1 MSPEAERTA
10 GLPDK
15 WLVATS
21 PHVRS
26 PETVSQIMWT
36 VVLALV
42 PACVAGLVVFG
53 WHAGVVI
60 LLAVAGAVLSEAVV
74 QKMLKKPVTVSDG
87 SAVVTGLLLACC
99 LPPDVKWY
107 VPLVGSFVAIFIGK
121 QVFGGLGRNY
131 FNPALLG
138 RAFLQFAFANQLS
151 RPQWPMLMR
160 KPLVD
165 SLAGSIFKVGSGS
178 TDAMSMA
185 TPLAV
190 VEPSAEVAATAPL
203 EAVGKALWLPPGFDQ
218 MDVARD
224 LALGNIPGCIGEVSK
239 LALLLG
245 GLILIANRYVNWRLP
260 VAYILATVVAV
271 LLLPVR
277 IKTGVDAAGADVFA
291 WTGLYAGQWQV
302 VGELAVV
309 HLLSGGLFLGAF
321 FMITDMVTSPTTSKG
336 QVIYGIAAGLLV
348 ALIRVYGGY
357 PEGVCYSI
365 LLVNAARLVI
375 ERYSVPRVF
384 GTRLRKA

>member
-1 MSPEAERTA
+1 MSPEAQKTA
-10 GLPDK
+10 GMPDK

-36 VVLALV
+36 VALALV

-60 LLAVAGAVLSEAVV
+60 LLAVAGAALSEALV

-165 SLAGSIFKVGSGS
+165 SLAGNIFKVGSGA
-178 TDAMSMA
+178 TDAISVA
-185 TPLAV
+185 TPLGAV
-190 VEPSAEVAATAPL
+190 GPSADVAAATPL
-203 EAVGKALWLPPGFDQ
+203 EAVGNALHMRGFDQ
-218 MDVARD
+218 LDVARD

-245 GLILIANRYVNWRLP
+245 GLILIANRYINWRLP
-260 VAYILATVVAV
+260 LAYILATVVAV

-291 WTGLYAGQWQV
+291 WTGLYAGQWKV

-375 ERYSVPRVF
+375 QRYSVPRVF

>member
-1 MSPEAERTA
+1 VSPEAEKIA
-10 GLPDK
+10 GMPEK

-53 WHAGVVI
+53 WYAGVV
-60 LLAVAGAVLSEAVV
+60 LALGVLGAVLSEAAV
-74 QKMLKKPVTVSDG
+74 QKALKKPVTVSDG

-107 VPLVGSFVAIFIGK
+107 VPLVGSFAAIFVGK

-138 RAFLQFAFANQLS
+138 RAFLQFAFADQLS

-160 KPLVD
+160 EPLLP
-165 SLAGSIFKVGSGS
+165 SLAGNIFKVGAG

-185 TPLAV
+185 TPLAAV
-190 VEPSAEVAATAPL
+190 KPAPEAAATAPL
-203 EAVGKALWLPPGFDQ
+203 EAVGKALHLPPDFSQ
-218 MDVARD
+218 MDVVRD
-224 LALGNIPGCIGEVSK
+224 LGLGNIPGCIGEVSK

-245 GLILIANRYVNWRLP
+245 GVILIANRYINWRLP
-260 VAYILATVVAV
+260 VAYILTAVIAV

-277 IKTGVDAAGADVFA
+277 IKTGDGAAWV
-291 WTGLYAGQWQV
+291 GLYAGQWQM
-302 VGELAVV
+302 VGELALV
-309 HLLSGGLFLGAF
+309 HILSGGLFLGAF
-321 FMITDMVTSPTTSKG
+321 FMITDMVTSPTTSRG

-384 GTRLRKA
+384 GTGLRKA